1 MGRAAHR
8 PRRFGDGPSAGADP
22 ACETGGMTQTQ
33 NWALTRTWA
42 RRLFGVQRPG
52 LGLVLAIVLPAVLEA
67 AVTATG
73 FRDFPVVMLLHL
85 AVAVLVAALGGLW
98 PAVLASVVA
107 TLLLNLFSTQPI
119 GSFHMVDPKAAVTVV
134 IFLVVACSMALAV
147 GLAGRRA
154 IQAEQARDEA
164 SLLNGLALRILGSDD
179 SLESFLHRLSETL
192 DGRPVSLLSME
203 DDGAW
208 PQGAQVERLLAS
220 TSPEAPVRSAAAE
233 AAVAVGDQYRLL
245 VGGAELDARQQH
257 LLGAFV
263 ALVVA
268 VRERQELVV
277 SQRENAKLSEG
288 NVMRTAILQAVSHDL
303 RTPIAAIKLNVAT
316 LRQPGI
322 EFSAEERAELL
333 ASVEDY
339 TDRLSS
345 LVANLLDMSRLTGD
359 SAAPLLQPVR
369 WNQVMGS
376 ALQGVPAGLVTVD
389 VDGRPPVDADPG
401 MLERVVA
408 NIVENAVR
416 HGRGSR
422 ITLTA
427 REGVVL
433 CGRPAAELRLADHGP
448 GLDLDRQE
456 ELFQPFQSLHD
467 SSQGGVRGVGLGL
480 AVARGFT
487 QAMGGRLHA
496 EETPGGGPTMVLTLP
511 LSAGPGEAGRDQAG
525 PGPAHTN
532 ASTTEGR
539 P

>member
-1 MGRAAHR
+1 
-8 PRRFGDGPSAGADP
+8 
-22 ACETGGMTQTQ
+22 MTQTQ
-33 NWALTRTWA
+33 NWALSRSWA
-42 RRLFGVQRPG
+42 RKLFGVQRPG
-52 LGLVLAIVLPAVLEA
+52 LGLVLAIVLPAALEA
-67 AVTATG
+67 VVAATG
-73 FRDFPVVMLLHL
+73 FRDFPLVMLLHL

-119 GSFHMVDPKAAVTVV
+119 GSFHMVDPKAAATVV

-192 DGRPVSLLSME
+192 DGRPVSLLSVE
-203 DDGAW
+203 DDGVW
-208 PQGAQVERLLAS
+208 PHGAQVERLLAS

-303 RTPIAAIKLNVAT
+303 RTPIAGIKLNVAT
-316 LRQPGI
+316 LRQPGV
-322 EFSAEERAELL
+322 EFSADERAELL

-345 LVANLLDMSRLTGD
+345 LVANLLDMSRLMGD

-376 ALQGVPAGLVTVD
+376 ALQGVPAGLVSLD
-389 VDGRPPVDADPG
+389 VDGRLPVEADPG

-408 NIVENAVR
+408 NVVENAVR
-416 HGRGSR
+416 HARGSR
-422 ITLTA
+422 IALSV
-427 REGVVL
+427 REGEGVVL

-448 GLDLDRQE
+448 GMDLERQE
-456 ELFQPFQSLHD
+456 ELFRPFQSLHD

-480 AVARGFT
+480 AVARGFS

-496 EETPGGGPTMVLTLP
+496 EETPGGGVTMVLTLP
-511 LSAGPGEAGRDQAG
+511 LSVGPGAGSGAGRG
-525 PGPAHTN
+525 PGVGPK
-532 ASTTEGR
+532 SGR
-539 P
+539 DSAEPGNEVAG